1 MGIQPYHQKVYI
13 DLLKQFETIKKR
25 EEVNNQLYDN
35 WKTNN
40 HLSDEELD
48 EFETDRQYGLLEEH
62 KGNVRSILDII
73 DEYFKEFYYDGHP
86 HTLTIDGKIY
96 TLLTPIEPQMKR
108 GEI

>member
-1 MGIQPYHQKVYI
+1 MGIQPYHQKVYN
-13 DLLKQFETIKKR
+13 DLFSEFETIKRR
-25 EEVNNQLYDN
+25 EEVKNQLFDN

-73 DEYFKEFYYDGHP
+73 DEYFKEYYDEGLP
-86 HTLTIDGKIY
+86 NSLIIDGKKY
-96 TLLTPIEPQMKR
+96 TKIEPQIKR